1 MLTPVLH
8 SCPSIARYEHN
19 PVLTSREVPYAST
32 LVFNAGVIKWQGRY
46 VMVFR
51 NDYHYLEGARFEGTN
66 IGICTSADGI
76 HWQVDPEPC
85 FDVKDDVLMA
95 KFGLPRGEIT
105 RCYDPRLT
113 VIEDKVYMTFA
124 VDTRHGLRG
133 GIART
138 MDFRNWDILSLTV
151 PDNRNM
157 VLFPEK
163 INGRYVRLERP
174 MPVYSR
180 GRDRFD
186 MWLSESPDMIFWGKS
201 TLVAAVEDFH
211 YTNDKVGPGAPP
223 VKTDRGWLVFTHG
236 VDIDQTRGKNGWE
249 DAWKKRYCAGMVLLD
264 LKDPGKVIGVYRD
277 PLLAPE
283 TDYEAV
289 DGFRT
294 NVIFPT
300 GAILE
305 EDGTVKIY
313 YGASDTVIALA
324 TANVNELVDLCM
336 AGGAR

>member
-1 MLTPVLH
+1 MASPELK
-8 SCPSIARYEHN
+8 SCPAIQRYEQN
-19 PVLTSREVPYAST
+19 PVLSADQVPYAST

-51 NDYHYLEGARFEGTN
+51 NDYNHVKQGSFEGTN
-66 IGICTSADGI
+66 IGICFSDDGI
-76 HWQVDPEPC
+76 HWEVDPQPC
-85 FDVKDDVLMA
+85 FDVKTDKELESR
-95 KFGLPRGEIT
+95 FCLPEGEIK

-113 VIEDKVYMTFA
+113 LIENEVFMTFA
-124 VDTRHGLRG
+124 VDTAHGLRG
-133 GIART
+133 GIAKT
-138 MDFRNWDILSLTV
+138 TDFKDWTILSLTV

-163 INGRYVRLERP
+163 INGKYVRLERP

-186 MWLSESPDMIFWGKS
+186 MWMSESPDMIYWGNSK
-201 TLVAAVEDFH
+201 LVAAVENFN

-223 VKTDRGWLVFTHG
+223 VKTDKGWLVFTHG
-236 VDIDQTRGKNGWE
+236 VDIDYDRGKNGWE
-249 DAWKKRYCAGMVLLD
+249 DKWQKRYCAGMVLLD
-264 LKDPGKVIGVYRD
+264 LEDPSKVLGFYCD

-283 TDYEAV
+283 AVYEAV

-305 EDGTVKIY
+305 DDGTVKVY
-313 YGASDTVIALA
+313 YGAADTVIALA
-324 TANVNELVDLCM
+324 TANVDELVDLCL
-336 AGGAR
+336 AGE